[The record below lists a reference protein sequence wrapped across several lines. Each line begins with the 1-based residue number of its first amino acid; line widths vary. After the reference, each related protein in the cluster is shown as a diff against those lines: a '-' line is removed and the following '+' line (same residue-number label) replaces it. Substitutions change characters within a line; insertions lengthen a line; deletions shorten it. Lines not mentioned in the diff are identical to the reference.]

1 MNTLLLAVLA
11 FLAGIL
17 ITWLHR
23 KLLVERSLV
32 AAAIHEDLVNRHQQA
47 LTQIATLEERLRAQG
62 AELISMRTDLASLD
76 NQSRDLREALAREQ
90 TNAGILK
97 GERDK
102 LLDEL
107 QSVRNEL
114 QFKNEDWMNGKNLV
128 AELRTKLEH
137 QGALYEK
144 QKADLQTMTD
154 TMRKDF
160 SLLAHQILEEKSKT
174 FNESQQKELN
184 TLLEPLK
191 LNLTDFRS
199 QVEKV
204 YKAESEERLSLKEQV
219 RLMMDLNKTL
229 TKEAHALTQALSGNT
244 KKQGDWGEW
253 ILETILDYCGL
264 QKGVHYVTQES
275 SHDEEGARIRPDV
288 IVKYPDERVLV
299 IDSKVSLTHYEQ
311 LLREEHPD
319 AQAILVKQLVQSIRN
334 HIDGL
339 SSKKYTELKNSLD
352 MVIMFLPVEAAYI
365 TALQNDPGLQQ
376 YAYKKNVLMVSP
388 ANLVV
393 AMKLI
398 LDMWNRDAINKNA
411 EAVSDSAGK
420 LYDKLVAFLEDLLK
434 VGRAM
439 DTMQTAYN
447 DAHKKLYSGKGSLIS
462 RAEKMKALKIN
473 ANKSMPKELANEIS
487 MEDDNNETI

>member
-1 MNTLLLAVLA
+1 MTSILLTALIA
-11 FLAGIL
+11 FLAGVLVTWIL
-17 ITWLHR
+17 R

-32 AAAIHEDLVNRHQQA
+32 PIAVHEDLATRHQQA
-47 LTQIATLEERLRAQG
+47 QTHLATLEERLRATG
-62 AELISMRTDLASLD
+62 AELASCRNDLSALD
-76 NQSRDLREALAREQ
+76 GQLRSLRELLAKEQ
-90 TNAGILK
+90 TNGGILK

-102 LLDEL
+102 LLEDL
-107 QSVRNEL
+107 QALRSEL
-114 QFKNEDWMNGKNLV
+114 QFKNDDWMNAKNTV

-137 QGALYEK
+137 QSALYDK

-160 SLLAHQILEEKSKT
+160 SVLAHQILDEKSKA

-204 YKAESEERLSLKEQV
+204 YKAESDERTSLKEQV
-219 RLMMDLNKTL
+219 KLMMDLNKTL

-275 SHDEEGARIRPDV
+275 GHDEEGTRIRPDV
-288 IVKYPDERVLV
+288 IVKYPDDRALV
-299 IDSKVSLTHYEQ
+299 IDSKVSLSHYEQ

-339 SSKKYTELKNSLD
+339 SSKKYTDLKNSLD

-411 EAVSDSAGK
+411 EAISDSAGK
-420 LYDKLVAFLEDLLK
+420 LYDKLVAFLDDLQK

-439 DTMQTAYN
+439 DTMQSAYH

-473 ANKSMPKELANEIS
+473 SSKSMPKELAGEIIL
-487 MEDDNNETI
+487 EDDNNE